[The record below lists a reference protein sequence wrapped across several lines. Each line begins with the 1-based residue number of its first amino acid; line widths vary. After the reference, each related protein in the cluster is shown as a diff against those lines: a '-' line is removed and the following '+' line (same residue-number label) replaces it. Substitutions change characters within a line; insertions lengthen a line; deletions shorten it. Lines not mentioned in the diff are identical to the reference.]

1 MKHLTQNLYIFT
13 KDARHFQILA
23 QSSLLALLVLWS
35 DFAPNLEIIALT
47 IVTALITQAA
57 FMLFIQ
63 YKTSLRAT
71 IGSAAIQSPPSR
83 AQVDC
88 RVANAP
94 RNDGYSIFKM
104 DLRSPLISALSL
116 CLLFRAGEIWFFP
129 LAAIIAISS
138 KFLIRYEGKHLF
150 NPSNIAIVALLLL
163 FPQYVWV
170 SPGQWGADLLL
181 VFALICLAFLALFR
195 VHKRDVVLF
204 FISSY
209 AALVLIRALWLGDP
223 LDIPAH
229 QLQNGAL
236 LVFTFFMM
244 SDPKTTPDHI
254 FGRLIFALSIAAIGF
269 IMHYQFQVREGLFY
283 ALALVCMITPLIDR
297 YLPAQKFQWRTT

>member
-1 MKHLTQNLYIFT
+1 MKDLAQNLYNFT

-23 QSSLLALLVLWS
+23 QGSLLALLVLWS
-35 DFAPNLEIIALT
+35 DFAPSLEIIALT
-47 IVTALITQAA
+47 IIAALWTQWG
-57 FMLFIQ
+57 FSTYFGI
-63 YKTSLRAT
+63 KS
-71 IGSAAIQSPPSR
+71 S
-83 AQVDC
+83 
-88 RVANAP
+88 
-94 RNDGYSIFKM
+94 

-129 LAAIIAISS
+129 LAAIIAIGS
-138 KFLIRYEGKHLF
+138 KFLIRHEGKHLF

-170 SPGQWGADLLL
+170 SPGQWGAELIL

-204 FISSY
+204 FIGSY
-209 AALVLIRALWLGDP
+209 AALIFIRALWLGDP
-223 LDIPAH
+223 LEIPAH

-236 LVFTFFMM
+236 LIFTFFMM

-254 FGRLIFALSIAAIGF
+254 FGRMIFALSIAIIGF

-283 ALALVCMITPLIDR
+283 ALALVCIITPLIDR